1 LNMSNQTVETS
12 PASSNTTFRAWM
24 GQWQLATLDVDGCLF
39 VMRYVLNAFRSRKPE
54 DGFWLALE
62 EFFRSDDLDMDPFER
77 PRTAKDL
84 LEFAGSLGPEQAGAL
99 LSFLCQRYFA
109 TEDRLFWG
117 TVSDAIQM
125 YTVAPTPYGIQY
137 RRSA

>member
-1 LNMSNQTVETS
+1 M
-12 PASSNTTFRAWM
+12 
-24 GQWQLATLDVDGCLF
+24 
-39 VMRYVLNAFRSRKPE
+39 
-54 DGFWLALE
+54 ALE
-62 EFFRSDDLDMDPFER
+62 EFFRSDDDMDPFER